1 MPSINRIRI
10 INFSY
15 NHDSRH
21 IVDETFNFHGGENAL
36 LNLSNGGG
44 KSVLVQLFLQVIVP
58 MAKIQGRNIASFF
71 RKKSQPTYI
80 MIEWKLD
87 GGGGYL
93 LTGIGMTSAEAV
105 EGEGTKPRVRY
116 FNFTSKYSAANPWDI
131 MNIPVAT
138 RHGGVLEI
146 KPFREARKLLAEQE
160 RKNPYLLGYFPED
173 DRNGYA
179 RRLAEFGIS
188 QDEWRNVITR
198 INDSENGLEDL
209 FQKYRSSSQLLDD
222 WIIKTVE
229 KVMFKGRSQAG
240 HLEEMLQGL
249 VQEVIEN
256 ERFIIEKQ
264 LFSGFLDRLQ
274 NLLGKLETLIKNLEE
289 QKGLG
294 AKLAALHLHLGQ
306 KIGEL
311 EEQKEANEQ
320 AIEEAQGE
328 EQRLN
333 LEERSHQYQICL
345 EEYLIKAEELK
356 AAEKSSQETEAKLE
370 AAKWQQKL
378 IEAARLAGEIRQ
390 INSELSGINERLA
403 LARAEYDKDERAQSL
418 EYTIKTKLEELLDS
432 LNAQLDQLLAQQRE
446 QCDRL
451 EKGQEE
457 LRELESHRSRLEGD
471 RGRLEERIRILSD
484 QEKQL
489 QKRLGRQ
496 WIRNLLGEL
505 DPGEMEQIES
515 SLQQSCQHLLAE
527 QEKRRLE
534 KSELNGKQQDMDR
547 QWKEI
552 QAAQAENHRIL
563 RDYERERS
571 EYQDKE
577 KEIQGILERYGFD
590 PSRIFDREGISL
602 LFKSQIN
609 EIKKKEEDAVR
620 SRNELSEALASIA
633 QGHLHSSPEMAAA
646 LAELDIPF
654 DTGESYLKNQTPEI
668 RQAMLAANPILPYA
682 FILPRGDMDKISE
695 AGLNMVMRRIIPL
708 MAYEDLNLMVENQGR
723 MAWPLKEIA
732 LACLYEGRVF
742 DNEKMPKLMA
752 EMEEKRQAAAEQSVH
767 YAEAHR
773 IAVRDYDSYKAFDYS
788 ADYYYQVE
796 KSIKAAKDRE
806 LELGQQLAAIEEAKA
821 QAIARQ
827 DQLEQ
832 ESRELA
838 LKLPP
843 AQAAL
848 EAFREFMSRE
858 PDYQN
863 SLNRLNQIKN
873 EIAGLHEQKD
883 ALAKGL
889 AQLQEAIARGKSR
902 IAKDQGE
909 KQRLEQKYV
918 LYQDAPTAPV
928 LEGSLEELEERLIA
942 LKGQHNQEIGQLE
955 ERQQQSIKELRRKQ
969 RNLDKLEVAEEEYA
983 DLGYDEREADEIRDQ
998 IASLE
1003 SLLKRRQAELLS
1015 ATRAEGVA
1023 DEALKSALAEIN
1035 RLGYEEPLPPQEIR
1049 GDFEGRRHR
1058 LHRRMRELEAG
1069 KEFLARQISRCLRT
1083 RENIEQAVDLKSME
1097 AEKDLVME
1105 EDFMAQASHWERE
1118 YRNLQNENG
1127 AHVNQIRNMY
1137 HDCKIDFRDKN
1148 SNLDNIFRSL
1158 DPLWDKAQTEYE
1170 DFFYLFER
1178 MSLQG
1183 EKLADLIAIYEAQLA
1198 NLERNKQDMVEQSF
1212 LQGRRLM
1219 EEIDLISEN
1228 SRVRLSGRSRPVQM
1242 LKIDLQLDSHDAA
1255 RLRVAQYIDECIH
1268 RVREKSR
1275 QESRSDELRKTI
1287 ARLMSSRELLNVYL
1301 GNAHIPV
1308 QVFKIDLNMQNSRL
1322 KIWEDAVRENSG
1334 GEKFVIFFSL
1344 LSALMAYTRVRSME
1358 ELGADPDTATRVL
1371 IMDNPFGPI
1380 SSEHLLKPMFEIAK
1394 RHRTQLICL
1403 SDLKQNSILNCFNL
1417 IYMLKV
1423 RTSAIGGAEYL
1434 KFEEYVRDENALSR
1448 DERLEKAVY
1457 RVSEFSQ
1464 TPLFG

>member
-577 KEIQGILERYGFD
+577 KEILKDIDNVIVYSMLFNTVKCIHLRYGE
-590 PSRIFDREGISL
+590 S
-602 LFKSQIN
+602 
-609 EIKKKEEDAVR
+609 
-620 SRNELSEALASIA
+620 
-633 QGHLHSSPEMAAA
+633 
-646 LAELDIPF
+646 
-654 DTGESYLKNQTPEI
+654 GE
-668 RQAMLAANPILPYA
+668 
-682 FILPRGDMDKISE
+682 
-695 AGLNMVMRRIIPL
+695 
-708 MAYEDLNLMVENQGR
+708 
-723 MAWPLKEIA
+723 
-732 LACLYEGRVF
+732 
-742 DNEKMPKLMA
+742 
-752 EMEEKRQAAAEQSVH
+752 
-767 YAEAHR
+767 
-773 IAVRDYDSYKAFDYS
+773 
-788 ADYYYQVE
+788 
-796 KSIKAAKDRE
+796 
-806 LELGQQLAAIEEAKA
+806 KA
-821 QAIARQ
+821 Q
-827 DQLEQ
+827 L
-832 ESRELA
+832 
-838 LKLPP
+838 
-843 AQAAL
+843 QAAL
-848 EAFREFMSRE
+848 
-858 PDYQN
+858 D
-863 SLNRLNQIKN
+863 
-873 EIAGLHEQKD
+873 
-883 ALAKGL
+883 
-889 AQLQEAIARGKSR
+889 QL
-902 IAKDQGE
+902 
-909 KQRLEQKYV
+909 V
-918 LYQDAPTAPV
+918 
-928 LEGSLEELEERLIA
+928 
-942 LKGQHNQEIGQLE
+942 
-955 ERQQQSIKELRRKQ
+955 
-969 RNLDKLEVAEEEYA
+969 EV
-983 DLGYDEREADEIRDQ
+983 
-998 IASLE
+998 
-1003 SLLKRRQAELLS
+1003 
-1015 ATRAEGVA
+1015 
-1023 DEALKSALAEIN
+1023 LAET
-1035 RLGYEEPLPPQEIR
+1035 LLLP
-1049 GDFEGRRHR
+1049 DTT
-1058 LHRRMRELEAG
+1058 L
-1069 KEFLARQISRCLRT
+1069 
-1083 RENIEQAVDLKSME
+1083 
-1097 AEKDLVME
+1097 
-1105 EDFMAQASHWERE
+1105 
-1118 YRNLQNENG
+1118 
-1127 AHVNQIRNMY
+1127 
-1137 HDCKIDFRDKN
+1137 
-1148 SNLDNIFRSL
+1148 SNL
-1158 DPLWDKAQTEYE
+1158 
-1170 DFFYLFER
+1170 
-1178 MSLQG
+1178 
-1183 EKLADLIAIYEAQLA
+1183 
-1198 NLERNKQDMVEQSF
+1198 
-1212 LQGRRLM
+1212 
-1219 EEIDLISEN
+1219 
-1228 SRVRLSGRSRPVQM
+1228 VR
-1242 LKIDLQLDSHDAA
+1242 
-1255 RLRVAQYIDECIH
+1255 
-1268 RVREKSR
+1268 
-1275 QESRSDELRKTI
+1275 
-1287 ARLMSSRELLNVYL
+1287 
-1301 GNAHIPV
+1301 
-1308 QVFKIDLNMQNSRL
+1308 
-1322 KIWEDAVRENSG
+1322 
-1334 GEKFVIFFSL
+1334 
-1344 LSALMAYTRVRSME
+1344 
-1358 ELGADPDTATRVL
+1358 
-1371 IMDNPFGPI
+1371 
-1380 SSEHLLKPMFEIAK
+1380 
-1394 RHRTQLICL
+1394 
-1403 SDLKQNSILNCFNL
+1403 
-1417 IYMLKV
+1417 
-1423 RTSAIGGAEYL
+1423 
-1434 KFEEYVRDENALSR
+1434 
-1448 DERLEKAVY
+1448 
-1457 RVSEFSQ
+1457 
-1464 TPLFG
+1464 